1 MIIVFFSM
9 LSKLSRKGSNTY
21 KIHISKETTR
31 GLSATITKITE
42 VHHMKGLDIL
52 DNSQQDSIALDFTI

>member
-21 KIHISKETTR
+21 KIQISKETTWV
-31 GLSATITKITE
+31 LSATITKITE
-42 VHHMKGLDIL
+42 VHHMKGQDIL